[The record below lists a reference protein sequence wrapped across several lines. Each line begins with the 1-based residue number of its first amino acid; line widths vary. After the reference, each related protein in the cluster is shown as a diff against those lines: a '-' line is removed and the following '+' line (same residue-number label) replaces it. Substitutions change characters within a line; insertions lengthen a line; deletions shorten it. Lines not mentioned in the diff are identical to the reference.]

1 MVQERTGHL
10 LNENEKDNQREE
22 SPIPKEDPAPVDQD
36 NPAVPTVIIQPAPRG
51 SLSRLLSRL
60 GWLLFV
66 ICLLMLIS
74 KERSTR
80 EYFDTS
86 EGILEH
92 YHSLSQTATDK
103 VAILDIEGVI
113 GSGSYAKRQ
122 IDRIAR
128 DTNIVAIVLRVNSP
142 GGTVTGSDYIYHH
155 LKKLKEKTKLPIVV
169 SMGGIAASGG
179 YYVSMAVGSEE
190 DSIFAEPTTTT
201 GSIGVIIPHY
211 DLSGLMARFD
221 IKDDSVFS
229 HERKQILSMT
239 QTMPAEHRAILQDHV
254 NDAFKRFKQIVMAGR
269 PALKNDENI
278 LVDTTSG
285 RNLATGEVFT
295 ANMALQ
301 YGLIDRI
308 GFIEDAIQR
317 AIELARQK
325 NSSLDPD
332 NIRVVRY
339 DAAAGFLD
347 FIPLIRSQQA
357 PNGTLEA
364 LLELS
369 IPRRYYLSTTLPALI
384 MARDPD

>member
-1 MVQERTGHL
+1 M
-10 LNENEKDNQREE
+10 NENEKDNRPDENPILEE
-22 SPIPKEDPAPVDQD
+22 GPALVDQD
-36 NPAVPTVIIQPAPRG
+36 KPATPTVIIQPAPRG
-51 SLSRLLSRL
+51 NLSRSLSRL

-86 EGILEH
+86 NGMIEH
-92 YHSLSQTATDK
+92 HHSLSQEATNK

-113 GSGSYAKRQ
+113 GSGNHAKRQ
-122 IDRIAR
+122 IDRIAG
-128 DTNIVAIVLRVNSP
+128 DPNIVAIVLRVNSP

-155 LKKLKEKTKLPIVV
+155 LKELKEKTKLPIVV

-221 IKDDSVFS
+221 IKDDSVVS

-239 QTMPAEHRAILQDHV
+239 QAMPEEHRVILQDHV

-269 PALKNDENI
+269 PALKNDENT

-295 ANMALQ
+295 ANKALQ

-308 GFIEDAIQR
+308 GFVEDAIQR

-325 NSSLDPD
+325 NTSLDPN

-339 DAAAGFLD
+339 ETAAGLLD

-357 PNGTLEA
+357 PDGTLEA

>member
-1 MVQERTGHL
+1 
-10 LNENEKDNQREE
+10 LNEKEKDNQPAE
-22 SPIPKEDPAPVDQD
+22 SPVLEADSATAIKD
-36 NPAVPTVIIQPAPRG
+36 NRIAPTVIIQPAPRG

-74 KERSTR
+74 KHRSTR

-86 EGILEH
+86 EGIIEH

-239 QTMPAEHRAILQDHV
+239 QAMPAEHRVILQDHV

-278 LVDTTSG
+278 LVDTISG

-339 DAAAGFLD
+339 DAPAGFLD

-357 PNGTLEA
+357 PNGTLQA

>member
-1 MVQERTGHL
+1 
-10 LNENEKDNQREE
+10 
-22 SPIPKEDPAPVDQD
+22 
-36 NPAVPTVIIQPAPRG
+36 
-51 SLSRLLSRL
+51 
-60 GWLLFV
+60 
-66 ICLLMLIS
+66 
-74 KERSTR
+74 
-80 EYFDTS
+80 
-86 EGILEH
+86 
-92 YHSLSQTATDK
+92 
-103 VAILDIEGVI
+103 
-113 GSGSYAKRQ
+113 
-122 IDRIAR
+122 
-128 DTNIVAIVLRVNSP
+128 
-142 GGTVTGSDYIYHH
+142 
-155 LKKLKEKTKLPIVV
+155 
-169 SMGGIAASGG
+169 
-179 YYVSMAVGSEE
+179 
-190 DSIFAEPTTTT
+190 
-201 GSIGVIIPHY
+201 
-211 DLSGLMARFD
+211 
-221 IKDDSVFS
+221 
-229 HERKQILSMT
+229 
-239 QTMPAEHRAILQDHV
+239 
-254 NDAFKRFKQIVMAGR
+254 MAGR

-339 DAAAGFLD
+339 DTAAGFLD

>member
-1 MVQERTGHL
+1 M
-10 LNENEKDNQREE
+10 NEKEKDNQPVENPVME
-22 SPIPKEDPAPVDQD
+22 TGPAPVNQE
-36 NPAVPTVIIQPAPRG
+36 NPVAPTVIIQPAPRG
-51 SLSRLLSRL
+51 SLSRLLSRT

-74 KERSTR
+74 KQRSTR

-86 EGILEH
+86 EGMTEH

-103 VAILDIEGVI
+103 IAIIGIEGVI

-122 IDRIAR
+122 IDRIALDR
-128 DTNIVAIVLRVNSP
+128 NIVAIVLRVNSP
-142 GGTVTGSDYIYHH
+142 GGTVSGSDYIYHH

-221 IKDDSVFS
+221 IKDDSVVS
-229 HERKQILSMT
+229 HERKQLLSMT
-239 QTMPAEHRAILQDHV
+239 QAMPEEHRAILQDHV

-269 PALKNDENI
+269 PALKNDENL

-317 AIELARQK
+317 AIELAREK

-339 DAAAGFLD
+339 EAATGFLD

-357 PNGTLEA
+357 PDGTLEA

-369 IPRRYYLSTTLPALI
+369 IPRRYYLSTTLPPLI
-384 MARDPD
+384 LARDSD